1 MQIPG
6 SLPVAEIASAIGGV
20 KSPNAGGGSGPSFGD
35 ALKGAV
41 EQVDHMQADATSKIG
56 ELLSGNGQDVHS
68 AMISIQQSNLS
79 FELMVQVRNKMVS
92 AYQEISRLQF

>member
-6 SLPVAEIASAIGGV
+6 TLPVAEIASSLGV
-20 KSPNAGGGSGPSFGD
+20 GRAPTPAGSESSFSEV
-35 ALKGAV
+35 LKGAV
-41 EQVDHMQADATSKIG
+41 QQVDQMQADATSKIG

-68 AMISIQQSNLS
+68 AMISVQQANLS